1 VAVVPHGPPTVAR
14 AEPAAGRRRARAD
27 HYLLALGT
35 VEPRKDLPTLVQAF
49 DLLAGDRPDL
59 HLVVA
64 GPDGWGTRALDAAV
78 AGSAHRDRI
87 RRLGWVTEA
96 EKAALL
102 HGAAAFAFP
111 SRYEGFGFPP
121 LEAMVAGVPVVA
133 TRAGALPETLGD
145 AAVLVPVAD
154 PAALA
159 EGLATVLDDEER
171 RRDLVARGA
180 RRVAELDWD
189 RCADGLVALYHRA
202 AGR

>member
-1 VAVVPHGPPTVAR
+1 
-14 AEPAAGRRRARAD
+14 
-27 HYLLALGT
+27 
-35 VEPRKDLPTLVQAF
+35 
-49 DLLAGDRPDL
+49 
-59 HLVVA
+59 
-64 GPDGWGTRALDAAV
+64 V